1 MKNIDLGIEIS
12 EKVMKSN
19 VPSKIER
26 YNLVAPRKVTKA
38 KVYDPKLWW
47 LSPVNGESKKRGGF

>member
-12 EKVMKSN
+12 EKVKN
-19 VPSKIER
+19 TNIPSKIER
-26 YNLVAPRKVTKA
+26 YNLVCPKKVTKA

-47 LSPVNGESKKRGGF
+47 LSPINNESKKRGGF

>member
-12 EKVMKSN
+12 EKVKKTN
-19 VPSKIER
+19 VPLKIER
-26 YNLVAPRKVTKA
+26 YNLVSPRKVTKA

-47 LSPVNGESKKRGGF
+47 LSPLNNEPKKRGGF